1 MDKLLALLQKYR
13 EALLYLIFGGLT
25 TLINIIAYVLLAP
38 GLSLDVTFS
47 TAVAWVIS
55 VIFAYL
61 TNRRWVFQS
70 KASTAKQLLLE
81 AGAFFGGRVFSG
93 LLDIGMMYLFAQRL
107 GFNDL
112 VIKVL
117 SNIVVII
124 LNYVISKWIVF
135 RKRS

>member
-25 TLINIIAYVLLAP
+25 TLINIIAYVLLAR

-93 LLDIGMMYLFAQRL
+93 LLDIGIMYLFAQRL

>member
-25 TLINIIAYVLLAP
+25 TLINIIAYVLLAR

-61 TNRRWVFQS
+61 TNRQV
-70 KASTAKQLLLE
+70 
-81 AGAFFGGRVFSG
+81 
-93 LLDIGMMYLFAQRL
+93 M
-107 GFNDL
+107 
-112 VIKVL
+112 
-117 SNIVVII
+117 
-124 LNYVISKWIVF
+124 
-135 RKRS
+135 